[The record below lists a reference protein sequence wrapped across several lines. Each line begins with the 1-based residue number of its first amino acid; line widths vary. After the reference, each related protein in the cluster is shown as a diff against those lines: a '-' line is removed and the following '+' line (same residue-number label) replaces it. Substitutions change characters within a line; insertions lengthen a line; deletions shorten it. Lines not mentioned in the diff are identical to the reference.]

1 MFCVVDL
8 FYTCH
13 VPIAWYNM
21 LLWLIQSVSVSN
33 YWKGMIS
40 TIWLPFLTWN
50 MVSNVLILQ
59 WYFWTDEDILNLPS
73 FPFNCVCQCCICFI
87 YTCSVETILHCDTLL
102 GILNEDYQSIFK
114 NTDLVFCLCYFHVPN
129 FWNFWKEFILVLVG
143 PFYNKNL
150 NRKPPMLY
158 WWLFN
163 L

>member
-1 MFCVVDL
+1 MFCVVDI

-40 TIWLPFLTWN
+40 TIWIPFLTWN

-87 YTCSVETILHCDTLL
+87 YTCTVETILHCDTLL

-114 NTDLVFCLCYFHVPN
+114 KYWFSLL
-129 FWNFWKEFILVLVG
+129 LVLFSCAQFLKFLKG
-143 PFYNKNL
+143 IYSSSGRSFL
-150 NRKPPMLY
+150 
-158 WWLFN
+158 
-163 L
+163 

>member
-1 MFCVVDL
+1 MTFLQASWLKYWTVNKYPGCNVCVVDI

-87 YTCSVETILHCDTLL
+87 YTCTVETILHCDTLL
-102 GILNEDYQSIFK
+102 GILTKTIRAFLK

-129 FWNFWKEFILVLVG
+129 FKIFER
-143 PFYNKNL
+143 NL
-150 NRKPPMLY
+150 
-158 WWLFN
+158 F
-163 L
+163 